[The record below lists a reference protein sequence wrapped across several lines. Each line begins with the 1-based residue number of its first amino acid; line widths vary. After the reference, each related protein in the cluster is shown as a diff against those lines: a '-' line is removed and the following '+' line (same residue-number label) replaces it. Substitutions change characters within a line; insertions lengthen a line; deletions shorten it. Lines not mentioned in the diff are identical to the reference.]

1 VTESHRPSIK
11 GDLFIV
17 SAPSG
22 TGKNTLIREV
32 FGILGEASGLIYS
45 VSYTTRAP
53 RDGEVDGEN
62 YHFVDQ
68 EIFERMIADG
78 AFLEWAE
85 YNKNYYGTAAAEVLP
100 RLESGTDVILEIE
113 VRGTEKLLE
122 RCPQGNAI
130 FLLPPSY
137 EALRRRIDNR
147 GIDDPESIAE
157 RLTVAKWEI
166 EYYGLYHYVII
177 NDDLKRASQALAAI
191 ILEKRHR
198 VARQEGRIEEVLRGF
213 RKSASQL

>member
-1 VTESHRPSIK
+1 VTDPNRTSTG

-32 FGILGEASGLIYS
+32 LEVFGEGGGLVYS
-45 VSYTTRAP
+45 VSYTTRSP
-53 RDGEVDGEN
+53 REGEVDGEN
-62 YHFVDQ
+62 YHFVDR
-68 EIFERMIADG
+68 EVFDKMVGDG

-85 YNKNYYGTAAAEVLP
+85 YNQNRYGTAASEVLP
-100 RLESGTDVILEIE
+100 RLEAGIDVILEIE

-122 RCPQGNAI
+122 RCPDGHAI

-137 EALRRRIDNR
+137 EALHRRIVNR
-147 GIDDPESIAE
+147 GLDAPEDIAQ
-157 RLTVAKWEI
+157 RLSVAQWEI
-166 EYYGLYHYVII
+166 ECYGLYHYVII
-177 NDDLKRASQALAAI
+177 NDNLKRASQALAAI

-198 VARQEGRIEEVLRGF
+198 VARQKGRIKEVLQGF
-213 RKSASQL
+213 RKIVSES